1 MPVLVFVVFAIGSLS
16 LLTTYWIIRSFVK
29 DKKFAVFGSDIAYWP
44 SGAVDVRPSSPDLI
58 ARLKSGAKLSDAHI
72 SEGTSWRADFQHY
85 KEWKRTF
92 YEADI
97 VLYSVP
103 LAKIL
108 PSDPD
113 SMIEQR
119 ISDDAGQFSRWI
131 KEKRQRY
138 PCVVVGIMDYLTED
152 LLSLSRER
160 VVELTNKV
168 VRDSPAIKSLITAL
182 GGEKGVI
189 TVCGRLTPSRD
200 AKKLV
205 QTILLKVKEFGKIGH

>member
-1 MPVLVFVVFAIGSLS
+1 MLVPVFGAIVFAGA
-16 LLTTYWIIRSFVK
+16 LLTYRIIRSFVK

-58 ARLKSGAKLSDAHI
+58 ASLKSEAKLSDAHI

-85 KEWKRTF
+85 KEWKRAF

-97 VLYSVP
+97 VLYCVP

-131 KEKRQRY
+131 KEKRKRY
-138 PCVVVGIMDYLTED
+138 PCVVVGIMDYLPED

-168 VRDSPAIKSLITAL
+168 CDIPAIKSLITAL

-189 TVCGRLTPSRD
+189 TVCGRLTPSRN
-200 AKKLV
+200 AGKLV
-205 QTILLKVKEFGKIGH
+205 QTILLKVKEFGKIGD